1 MNSTWGN
8 APQTQQGSG
17 QDAPVSVLLVHR
29 DIGRTTAWYQALQ
42 MDARFRISSMANDSQ
57 DFRAKLASSPEVILM
72 DATVFDGPNSLA
84 EALSSTAAA
93 VYLILPPSA
102 DAKAIETLKGIP
114 AVKDT
119 FPGDVNIADFQNR
132 AYSTALSLRRTVPS
146 ISQTSWAGGRNG
158 GSSVGGL
165 RIITAWSRSGG
176 TGKSTIAGALA
187 QAVARKQLKSLLI
200 GLGSPDILPLILGLQ
215 PEPNITNW
223 VANPSDD
230 GLRASIQGLGDLH
243 VIPGFPDI
251 ISEAHGDRPAEQKG
265 SVGELVTSAAYSG
278 YASIILDT
286 PSAGIAPRAISAAN
300 TWLMVARPTI
310 ADAWASVEAF
320 RMVTQRS
327 AGQHRIVPGNIFVV
341 LNQRTNGMMTADEWH
356 RSADSAC
363 RRMGLSVGFPPVV
376 SVIPYAPEVGLAQD
390 NGRSALDASDEFARP
405 IHRLAD
411 MLFGGAITSG
421 SASNNQRET
430 GSVLKLGPL
439 KIRTKS

>member
-1 MNSTWGN
+1 MSTNNWGAA
-8 APQTQQGSG
+8 APQQQDGG
-17 QDAPVSVLLVHR
+17 QDSPVSLLLVHR
-29 DIGRTTAWYQALQ
+29 DIGRTTAWYQALLV
-42 MDARFRISSMANDSQ
+42 DARFRVSSMANDVQ
-57 DFRAKLASSPEVILM
+57 DFRSKLVSSPEVILM
-72 DATVFDGPNSLA
+72 DATVFDGPKSLA
-84 EALSSTAAA
+84 EALSATAAA
-93 VYLILPPSA
+93 VYLILPPSV
-102 DAKAIETLKGIP
+102 KSEMEQELRGIP
-114 AVKDT
+114 AVKDV

-132 AYSTALSLRRTVPS
+132 AYATAISLRRTVPS
-146 ISQTSWAGGRNG
+146 VSQTAWAGGRSG

-176 TGKSTIAGALA
+176 TGKSTIASALA

-215 PEPNITNW
+215 PEPNITTW
-223 VANPSDD
+223 IANPSDE
-230 GLRASIQGLGDLH
+230 GLQASVQKLGDLH
-243 VIPGFPDI
+243 VVSGFPDI
-251 ISEAHGDRPAEQKG
+251 ISESHGDRPAEQKG

-310 ADAWASVEAF
+310 ADAWSCVESF

-356 RSADSAC
+356 RTADSAC
-363 RRMGLSVGFPPVV
+363 RKMGLAAGFPPVV
-376 SVIPYAPEVGLAQD
+376 SVVPYVPEVGLAQD

-411 MLFGGAITSG
+411 MLFGGAMGDGQS
-421 SASNNQRET
+421 SSNQRDA
-430 GSVLKLGPL
+430 GNVIKLGPL
-439 KIRTKS
+439 KIRTK